1 MSTHRCLV
9 VKQMIKMKIPHPP
22 LCARVTLLH
31 CLFVCT
37 CIFLRLLCVLVLWD
51 QQMMPAVVL
60 AMQPSKLFSF
70 WAPAARRRCGR
81 HSTQSGKAVKLA
93 VARPATLQRSAADVP
108 SHPSGSR
115 SLRYV
120 LQQAAGSARFYLVKL
135 FILKKFI
142 SSFTIKLYN

>member
-60 AMQPSKLFSF
+60 AMQPSKSNAYALFIL
-70 WAPAARRRCGR
+70 APAARRRCGR
-81 HSTQSGKAVKLA
+81 PSTQSGKAVKLA

-115 SLRYV
+115 SLPYV
-120 LQQAAGSARFYLVKL
+120 LQQAALV
-135 FILKKFI
+135 FI
-142 SSFTIKLYN
+142 

>member
-51 QQMMPAVVL
+51 QQVMPAVVL
-60 AMQPSKLFSF
+60 AMQPSKSN
-70 WAPAARRRCGR
+70 AYA
-81 HSTQSGKAVKLA
+81 
-93 VARPATLQRSAADVP
+93 
-108 SHPSGSR
+108 
-115 SLRYV
+115 
-120 LQQAAGSARFYLVKL
+120 L
-135 FILKKFI
+135 FILGTGGPAPLWKA
-142 SSFTIKLYN
+142 

>member
-51 QQMMPAVVL
+51 QQMMPAGACHAAEQEQCL
-60 AMQPSKLFSF
+60 CSF
-70 WAPAARRRCGR
+70 HFGTGGPAPLW
-81 HSTQSGKAVKLA
+81 KA
-93 VARPATLQRSAADVP
+93 
-108 SHPSGSR
+108 
-115 SLRYV
+115 
-120 LQQAAGSARFYLVKL
+120 
-135 FILKKFI
+135 
-142 SSFTIKLYN
+142 